1 MKISSALLSLV
12 PKARF
17 GIEDNDWN
25 KLQWIDERPC
35 PPKEQVM
42 AEVER
47 LRLEWESKEYQR
59 LRQPEY
65 PPLADY
71 VDAVYWQSKGD
82 DRKMEAYIAAVEA
95 VKQKFPK

>member
-25 KLQWIDERPC
+25 KLQWLDERPC
-35 PPKEQVM
+35 PAKADVM

-47 LRLEWESKEYQR
+47 LREVWESNEYQR
-59 LRQPEY
+59 QRYPEY
-65 PPLADY
+65 PKLEQLAD
-71 VDAVYWQSKGD
+71 ALYWQAEGDNSK
-82 DRKMEAYIAAVEA
+82 MTEYLAAVKA
-95 VKQKFPK
+95 VKERFPK